1 MSDTAPS
8 GKDDTDA
15 LAGEPGNIGDYQA
28 TDGPDKLPD
37 TVLPRTGT
45 DDPDDDSINIT
56 ESDGPDLN
64 AGPDVDTGAGGSG
77 R

>member
-8 GKDDTDA
+8 GNDETDA
-15 LAGEPGNIGDYQA
+15 LAAEPGNIGDYQA
-28 TDGPDKLPD
+28 TGGPDKLPD

-64 AGPDVDTGAGGSG
+64 AGPDVDTGAGGA
-77 R
+77 